1 MKNHTRRS
9 TDDAPRRVLAWLIAL
24 AMLLGVP
31 AFTGV
36 AQAVATTNGA
46 TLNGASTLTVGP
58 GSSIAAAVTATSG
71 NGTGNRV
78 ASIGWRIATSA
89 PGSVTCVDV
98 SPNQNGQR
106 ATTSFPVIAPSGAGT
121 YNAYFATYTDDAC
134 TTNVSNLVTLAG
146 GVVVTAPS
154 ADLAIALTDGVDSV
168 MAGDGV
174 TRRYTITVSNAAGG
188 ASAPNVE
195 LTGQWPPGLARSG
208 VTPSQG
214 SCSGP
219 ANFTCSLGT
228 VMGGA
233 TATVD
238 VSYTVPAGTTSS
250 PQVHSATVSTSSS
263 ETTMANNSAADSD
276 LVASSADLAVTKD
289 DGVAGVGAGD
299 GVTRTFTITA
309 RNLGPSDSQG
319 VQLFDVWP
327 AGYSRGSV
335 TDAYGSC
342 SGMAS
347 FTCGMGS
354 IPAGGSR
361 SITVSYTVPA
371 GTAGAQ
377 TNSAS
382 VSAVTADPSAAND
395 GDGDTNTVNVSADL
409 TLTKSDGAGSVSAG
423 GSTTYALTVRNGG
436 PAVVPA
442 GVVISDPIPAG
453 TTGSESEQACSIASG
468 ALSCTTP
475 TRIPVGASVSYM
487 LTLNVGASFGGAN
500 LRNTA
505 SIVSSPVTDPVAS
518 NDVDVDVDAV
528 AASGTVSYRGQLVGP
543 GLADMYPVDV
553 VDSGS
558 FYYAVDPGR
567 YRVLKIDRGTGQIV
581 TSRGGHQSRAKGQFG
596 AARALAVDAAGN
608 VYVADTPNNRIQVLS
623 PNLDFL
629 RSWGTGGT
637 GPGQFNMVYGVT
649 VGPGTGSGGA
659 QDEVVYTT
667 DGGRVQKFTKA
678 GTFLSQFGQGA
689 LNQPRQLAV
698 NQVTRDLYVVSAR
711 DREIVVFD
719 QSGAE
724 RFRFGGGGTGDGQ
737 FMGDIRGVDIDD
749 AGRVYVSDDGNHRVQ
764 VFDADGTY
772 LYQFGNTGSGDQF
785 LTDARGLTV
794 THDGI
799 VCVSDEWDFGL
810 KEYQINSQGTGA
822 SFVRFMFGGPAPLPG
837 VNSPR
842 GIAVNESTGSIYA
855 VDWWNQRV
863 ERFDANGTFR
873 SAWGRRGTT
882 AEPGSINFAWDAA
895 VDPSTGNVFV
905 ANRES
910 HEIEVF
916 DASGIYLTRWGTRG
930 TGPGKFT
937 FPQGVAFDPT
947 DGSLLVT
954 DSGNGRIERFS
965 VTAGGQGTFLI
976 SYGSKGTAA
985 GQFATPTGIDVAD
998 DGTIWVADTQNDRVE
1013 RRNPSTGVWTVYATA
1028 QGDTAGFS
1036 SPWGVTV
1043 APNGQI
1049 WVADTGRDRLVR
1061 MSAGGVFSSAVDR
1074 TTLGI
1079 ASMDAPF
1086 DVALGVDGSIYVSVV
1101 WDNRILQLSQT

>member
-1 MKNHTRRS
+1 M
-9 TDDAPRRVLAWLIAL
+9 
-24 AMLLGVP
+24 
-31 AFTGV
+31 
-36 AQAVATTNGA
+36 
-46 TLNGASTLTVGP
+46 
-58 GSSIAAAVTATSG
+58 
-71 NGTGNRV
+71 
-78 ASIGWRIATSA
+78 
-89 PGSVTCVDV
+89 
-98 SPNQNGQR
+98 
-106 ATTSFPVIAPSGAGT
+106 
-121 YNAYFATYTDDAC
+121 
-134 TTNVSNLVTLAG
+134 
-146 GVVVTAPS
+146 TAPS
-154 ADLAIALTDGVDSV
+154 ADLALALTDGVDSV

-188 ASAPNVE
+188 APASNVE

-276 LVASSADLAVTKD
+276 LVATSADLAVTKD
-289 DGVAGVGAGD
+289 DGIAGVGAGD

-371 GTAGAQ
+371 A
-377 TNSAS
+377 
-382 VSAVTADPSAAND
+382 
-395 GDGDTNTVNVSADL
+395 
-409 TLTKSDGAGSVSAG
+409 
-423 GSTTYALTVRNGG
+423 
-436 PAVVPA
+436 
-442 GVVISDPIPAG
+442 
-453 TTGSESEQACSIASG
+453 
-468 ALSCTTP
+468 
-475 TRIPVGASVSYM
+475 
-487 LTLNVGASFGGAN
+487 
-500 LRNTA
+500 
-505 SIVSSPVTDPVAS
+505 
-518 NDVDVDVDAV
+518 
-528 AASGTVSYRGQLVGP
+528 
-543 GLADMYPVDV
+543 
-553 VDSGS
+553 
-558 FYYAVDPGR
+558 
-567 YRVLKIDRGTGQIV
+567 
-581 TSRGGHQSRAKGQFG
+581 
-596 AARALAVDAAGN
+596 
-608 VYVADTPNNRIQVLS
+608 
-623 PNLDFL
+623 
-629 RSWGTGGT
+629 
-637 GPGQFNMVYGVT
+637 
-649 VGPGTGSGGA
+649 
-659 QDEVVYTT
+659 
-667 DGGRVQKFTKA
+667 
-678 GTFLSQFGQGA
+678 
-689 LNQPRQLAV
+689 
-698 NQVTRDLYVVSAR
+698 
-711 DREIVVFD
+711 
-719 QSGAE
+719 
-724 RFRFGGGGTGDGQ
+724 
-737 FMGDIRGVDIDD
+737 
-749 AGRVYVSDDGNHRVQ
+749 
-764 VFDADGTY
+764 
-772 LYQFGNTGSGDQF
+772 
-785 LTDARGLTV
+785 
-794 THDGI
+794 
-799 VCVSDEWDFGL
+799 
-810 KEYQINSQGTGA
+810 
-822 SFVRFMFGGPAPLPG
+822 APLPG

-910 HEIEVF
+910 HEIEVL

-947 DGSLLVT
+947 DGSLHVT

-965 VTAGGQGTFLI
+965 VTAGGQGTFLT

-1028 QGDTAGFS
+1028 QGDTAGFT

-1086 DVALGVDGSIYVSVV
+1086 DVAFGVDGSIYVSVV